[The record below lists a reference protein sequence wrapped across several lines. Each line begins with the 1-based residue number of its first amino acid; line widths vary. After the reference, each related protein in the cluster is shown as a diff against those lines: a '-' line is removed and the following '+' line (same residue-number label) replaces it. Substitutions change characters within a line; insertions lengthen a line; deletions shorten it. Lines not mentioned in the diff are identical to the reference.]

1 MSSGVFSFDL
11 HTALQQASRLEDLAS
26 DLENRSIKRME
37 TVQQTLRKDW
47 KGDSAAVFLDRLNQT
62 SSSML
67 QRRAAELRS
76 TAASVRATAWR
87 IYEMEQENMRIARS
101 D

>member
-26 DLENRSIKRME
+26 DLENRSIRRME

-62 SSSML
+62 SSML

>member
-26 DLENRSIKRME
+26 DLENRSIRRME

-62 SSSML
+62 SSML
-67 QRRAAELRS
+67 QRRAAELRG

>member
-1 MSSGVFSFDL
+1 MNSGVFSFDL

-26 DLENRSIKRME
+26 ELENRSLHRME
-37 TVQQTLRKDW
+37 TVQQTLRKNW
-47 KGDSAAVFLDRLNQT
+47 KGDSASVFLDRLNQT
-62 SSSML
+62 SSML
-67 QRRAAELRS
+67 ERRAAELRS

-87 IYEMEQENMRIARS
+87 IWEMEQENMRIARS